1 MKDLHMTGHFGITD
15 IDGLTLAVRD
25 VESRRLI
32 SDAIAAYR
40 GGALRSAIVST
51 WIAVAFD
58 IIVKSRELANL
69 GEAAPRA
76 FVDELDEAIKD
87 NDKGKLQKFE
97 SDLIDKANYDLQL
110 LAPHEYNA
118 FKRLQ
123 QDRHLCA
130 HPAYVVEG
138 ELFQPSPEQ
147 VRAHI
152 VHALE
157 YLLIHAPLQGKSA
170 IARFEIDLESSSFP
184 DSAEEIGVF
193 LRAKYLDRAKD
204 VLVINLLKAILSAP
218 FGTEHKRY
226 EKKVKTLALS
236 FREIANAKSLIY
248 DSVIPSFV
256 AEKLEQAAD
265 VVLLRICPFL
275 KTDPRIWG
283 WLKESDRT
291 RVRRLLET
299 ADVETLKSCGILD
312 VDSISPLSDSLRDRF
327 ESFDEDVQIDLIS
340 DHPKKEFVNRG
351 IELYADAGT
360 YRHAEALGWSVI
372 LPLAQCFEA
381 EDVEAVLK
389 AASSN
394 SQIWLAGGTTEI
406 LERLFDI
413 TLPLLSDTRSRWMEF
428 VESRTTQNEGDAS
441 VYYSYPGLRRR
452 LDQHP

>member
-1 MKDLHMTGHFGITD
+1 MQNMNMTGHFGITD

-32 SDAIAAYR
+32 SEAIAAYR

-58 IIVKSRELANL
+58 IIVKARELANL

-87 NDKGKLQKFE
+87 NAKGKLQKFE
-97 SDLIDKANYDLQL
+97 AELVNKANDDLQL
-110 LAPHEYNA
+110 LAPHEYSA
-118 FKRLQ
+118 FTRLQ

-130 HPAYVVEG
+130 HPAYVVED
-138 ELFQPSPEQ
+138 ELFQPSPEL

-170 IARFEIDLESSSFP
+170 ISRFEADLESSSFP
-184 DSAEEIGVF
+184 ETAEEIGAF
-193 LRAKYLDRAKD
+193 LRARYLDRAKD
-204 VLVINLLKAILSAP
+204 VLVINLLKAIFSAP
-218 FGTEHKRY
+218 FGAEHRKY

-236 FREIANAKSLIY
+236 LREIANAKSQIY

-256 AEKLEQAAD
+256 AVKLEQVTD
-265 VVLLRICPFL
+265 IVLLHICPFL
-275 KTDPRIWG
+275 KIDPRIWD

-291 RVRRLLET
+291 RIRRLIET
-299 ADVETLKSCGILD
+299 ADVEIFKTCGIFD
-312 VDSISPLSDSLRDRF
+312 VDSICPLSDSLRDRF
-327 ESFDEDVQIDLIS
+327 KSFDEDVQINLIS
-340 DHPKKEFVNRG
+340 EHPKKEFVNRG
-351 IELYADAGT
+351 IEIYADAGSF
-360 YRHAEALGWSVI
+360 RHAEALGWSVI

-381 EDVEAVLK
+381 KDVEAVLE

-394 SQIWLAGGTTEI
+394 SQIWNAGGTTEI
-406 LERLFDI
+406 LEQLFDT
-413 TLPLLSDTRSRWMEF
+413 TLPLLSDTRSRWKEF
-428 VESRTTQNEGDAS
+428 VDSRTTRNEGDAS
-441 VYYSYPGLRRR
+441 VYYSYPGLKQR

>member
-1 MKDLHMTGHFGITD
+1 MKDMDMTGHFGITD

-32 SDAIAAYR
+32 SEAIAAYR

-51 WIAVAFD
+51 WTAVAFD

-69 GEAAPRA
+69 GEAAPRD

-87 NDKGKLQKFE
+87 NAKGKLQRFE
-97 SDLIDKANYDLQL
+97 SELIDKANDDLQL
-110 LAPHEYNA
+110 LAPHEYQA
-118 FKRLQ
+118 FRRLQ

-130 HPAYVVEG
+130 HPAYVDEG

-147 VRAHI
+147 TRAHI

-170 IARFEIDLESSSFP
+170 IARFEIDLDSSSFP
-184 DSAEEIGVF
+184 ESSEEIGAF

-204 VLVINLLKAILSAP
+204 VLVVNLLKAIFSAP
-218 FGTEHKRY
+218 FSAEHKKY
-226 EKKVKTLALS
+226 EKKIKTLALS
-236 FREIANAKSLIY
+236 FREISNAKSQIY

-256 AEKLEQAAD
+256 AEKLEQVTD
-265 VVLLRICPFL
+265 TVLLHICPFL
-275 KTDPRIWG
+275 KTDPRIWD

-291 RVRRLLET
+291 RIRRLIET
-299 ADVETLKSCGILD
+299 ADVDTLKTCGIFD
-312 VDSISPLSDSLRDRF
+312 VDSICPLSDSLRDRL

-340 DHPKKEFVNRG
+340 EHPKKEFVNRG
-351 IELYADAGT
+351 IEIYADAWSFR
-360 YRHAEALGWSVI
+360 YAEELGRSVI
-372 LPLAQCFEA
+372 LPLAQYFEA
-381 EDVEAVLK
+381 KDVEAVLK

-394 SQIWLAGGTTEI
+394 SQIWNAGGTTEI
-406 LERLFDI
+406 LEQLFDT
-413 TLPLLSDTRSRWMEF
+413 TLPLLSDTRSRWKEF
-428 VESRTTQNEGDAS
+428 VDSRTTRNEGDAS
-441 VYYSYPGLRRR
+441 VYYSYPGLRQR